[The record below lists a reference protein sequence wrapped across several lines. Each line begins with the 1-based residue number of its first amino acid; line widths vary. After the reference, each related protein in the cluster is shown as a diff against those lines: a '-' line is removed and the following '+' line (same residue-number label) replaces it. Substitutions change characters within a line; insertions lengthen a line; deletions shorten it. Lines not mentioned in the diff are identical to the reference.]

1 MGNRTRILI
10 IAAVLVVAAVAV
22 GLYAFFGGESGVA
35 SEVISAPTLAVN
47 TPVPTTE
54 PAVSTVEASGTEE
67 AAADATTEAA
77 AATSGGV
84 IFNIVP
90 EESQVSFALSE
101 VLMGNPTNVVG
112 ITDQVA
118 GQLLVDLAN
127 PAATQIGTIRINVRT
142 LATDSDMRN
151 RAIRRAILQSDQDQ
165 FEFAEFSNIELSDLP
180 ASVTIGEPFTFNI
193 TGDFTLRTITNRVT
207 FAARVTPVS
216 ATELSGTA
224 STVVQRALYELTIPN
239 APGVANVS
247 EDVTLEISFVARAD
261 S

>member
-10 IAAVLVVAAVAV
+10 IAAVLVIAAVAV

-54 PAVSTVEASGTEE
+54 AAVSTVEASATDE
-67 AAADATTEAA
+67 ATAEAA

-193 TGDFTLRTITNRVT
+193 TGDFTLRSITNRVT

-224 STVVQRALYELTIPN
+224 STVVQRALYALTIPN

-247 EDVTLEISFVARAD
+247 EDVTLEITFVARAE

>member
-10 IAAVLVVAAVAV
+10 IAAVLVIAAVAV

-35 SEVISAPTLAVN
+35 SEVISAPTLAVS

-54 PAVSTVEASGTEE
+54 AAVSTVEASATDE
-67 AAADATTEAA
+67 ATAEAA

-118 GQLLVDLAN
+118 GQLLVDFAN

-193 TGDFTLRTITNRVT
+193 TGDFTLRNITNRV
-207 FAARVTPVS
+207 
-216 ATELSGTA
+216 TELSGTA

-247 EDVTLEISFVARAD
+247 EDVTLEITFVARAE

>member
-10 IAAVLVVAAVAV
+10 IAAVLVIAAVAV

-54 PAVSTVEASGTEE
+54 AAVSTVEASATDE
-67 AAADATTEAA
+67 ATAEAA

-118 GQLLVDLAN
+118 GQLLVDIAN

-193 TGDFTLRTITNRVT
+193 TGDFTLRSITNRVT

-247 EDVTLEISFVARAD
+247 EDVTLEITFVARAE

>member
-1 MGNRTRILI
+1 MGNRTRILV
-10 IAAVLVVAAVAV
+10 IAAVLVVAVVAI

-35 SEVISAPTLAVN
+35 SEVISAPTLVVS
-47 TPVPTTE
+47 TPVPATE
-54 PAVSTVEASGTEE
+54 EASATEEAAEGQTAATEE
-67 AAADATTEAA
+67 AAAPASSA
-77 AATSGGV
+77 V

-112 ITDQVA
+112 ITNQVA
-118 GQLLVDLAN
+118 GQLLVDFAN
-127 PAATQIGTIRINVRT
+127 PAASQIGTIRINVRT

-193 TGDFTLRTITNRVT
+193 TGDFTLRNITNRVT

-216 ATELSGTA
+216 ETELSGTA
-224 STVVQRALYELTIPN
+224 STVVQRAMYELTIPN
-239 APGVANVS
+239 APGVADVS
-247 EDVTLEISFVARAD
+247 EDVTLEITFIARAD
-261 S
+261 G

>member
-10 IAAVLVVAAVAV
+10 IAAVLVIAAVAV

-54 PAVSTVEASGTEE
+54 AAVSTVEASATDE
-67 AAADATTEAA
+67 ATAEAA

-193 TGDFTLRTITNRVT
+193 TGDFTLRSITNRVT

-247 EDVTLEISFVARAD
+247 EDVTLEITFVARAE

>member
-10 IAAVLVVAAVAV
+10 IAAVLVIAVVAV

-54 PAVSTVEASGTEE
+54 AAVSTVEASGTEE
-67 AAADATTEAA
+67 ATAEAA

-101 VLMGNPTNVVG
+101 TLMGNPTNVVG

-118 GQLLVDLAN
+118 GQLLVDFAN

-165 FEFAEFSNIELSDLP
+165 FEFAEFTNIELSDLP

-216 ATELSGTA
+216 ETELSGTA

>member
-1 MGNRTRILI
+1 MGNRNRILI
-10 IAAVLVVAAVAV
+10 IAAVLVIAAVAV

-47 TPVPTTE
+47 TLVPTTE
-54 PAVSTVEASGTEE
+54 AAVSTVEASGTEE
-67 AAADATTEAA
+67 ATAEAA

-118 GQLLVDLAN
+118 GQLLVDFAN
-127 PAATQIGTIRINVRT
+127 PAATQIGTIRINART

-193 TGDFTLRTITNRVT
+193 TGDLTIRAITQRVT

-216 ATELSGTA
+216 ETELNGTA
-224 STVVQRALYELTIPN
+224 STVVQRGMYELTIPN

-247 EDVTLEISFVARAD
+247 EDVTLEINFIARAD